1 MATISPATVYNN
13 PTAPT
18 KITKPAFDEQV
29 DLNLHKS
36 VLDAE
41 PYITQRNVSVFF
53 YAETIFDLIGFTAYP
68 ARIAGVAGILFHLVK
83 DGADL
88 ALVARSSEYAG
99 STPIGLANTNW
110 MSTPNQRA
118 ATANV
123 WCTSIKAF
131 YADNY
136 ALVKSQTTCHVDFT
150 SVNLLQLLCPSGTAL
165 PGGARTSLTFHLIF
179 SQDGANWNLNLA
191 SVLNGSTP
199 KLYAVEG
206 EECPPNCYPGT
217 LSSAIQNLAC

>member
-1 MATISPATVYNN
+1 MAIISPATVYNT

-18 KITKPAFDEQV
+18 KLSQTAFNAQV
-29 DLNLHKS
+29 NLNTHKS

-68 ARIAGVAGILFHLVK
+68 ARIPSVAGILFHLVK

-99 STPIGLANTNW
+99 STPIALANTNW
-110 MSTPNQRA
+110 MSTPNQRPA
-118 ATANV
+118 NANV
-123 WCTSIKAF
+123 WCTSVKAF

-136 ALVKSQTTCHVDFT
+136 ALVKSKGTWNANFT
-150 SVNLLQLLCPSGTAL
+150 SNNLLQLLCPPGTDL
-165 PGGARTSLTFHLIF
+165 PNNPRTTLTFHLIF
-179 SQDGANWNLNLA
+179 SQDGADWTLNLA
-191 SVLNGSTP
+191 SELNGSTP
-199 KLYAVEG
+199 ALHAVEG

-217 LSSAIQNLAC
+217 LSSVIQNLVC